1 MFSKNIDE
9 MMREGETRLGQEEDE
24 QNGGEE
30 GSSVKEQDEADD
42 EENDGE
48 DNFLEV
54 DPEVEEIM
62 EELTSL

>member
-9 MMREGETRLGQEEDE
+9 MMREGETRLGKEEDE
-24 QNGGEE
+24 QNVGEE